1 MLGTTA
7 WVLRRGNSSRLTTLF
22 IICLLSIA
30 LWLISQLL
38 ILFSN
43 SRDQLWLSYIIGNGG
58 ICFFSTFWLMFAA
71 EYSDVDKRI
80 KKLSN
85 ILPLVSAVMFGCIAA
100 NPMHHLYYTEF
111 GKGNILYGGMFYIFQ
126 IIFYIFIISGI
137 SMMFIRHTQ
146 RNDVVT
152 AQTMLLAL
160 AAAVPLMVNIL
171 SVIGIIR
178 SKIEVTPLCFAFS
191 VIMILIAI
199 SRYGLLNVNRIAIN
213 DTIDKIAIAV
223 IVFDEDDNMTYKNK
237 MTDNIIQLEENTT
250 LPEFRKKMSELSGV
264 ELDDETIS
272 KELKI
277 GDEYYNLRQS
287 VSVNKKGAEIARI
300 IMINNVSE
308 YYELAAAEK
317 KLSLELERNRIAQE
331 IHDSAGHTFT
341 MISSLAKILQ
351 VEAQNIG
358 SDSQIE
364 EYISEIDGLS
374 RSGVTQL
381 RCSINNL
388 RDDEFMTSVTR
399 AIQTVATAMRNIDVE
414 ICIQGEEDDS
424 FAFCIREIYE
434 NTREILTNAMR
445 YSGADRI
452 DIIVKFLSDRLELY
466 IFDNGNGTE
475 IIKEN
480 NGLSGIRS
488 RTEAIGGSVRFSSVK
503 GEGFTTVIKIP
514 KSG

>member
-1 MLGTTA
+1 M
-7 WVLRRGNSSRLTTLF
+7 
-22 IICLLSIA
+22 
-30 LWLISQLL
+30 
-38 ILFSN
+38 
-43 SRDQLWLSYIIGNGG
+43 
-58 ICFFSTFWLMFAA
+58 
-71 EYSDVDKRI
+71 
-80 KKLSN
+80 
-85 ILPLVSAVMFGCIAA
+85 
-100 NPMHHLYYTEF
+100 
-111 GKGNILYGGMFYIFQ
+111 
-126 IIFYIFIISGI
+126 
-137 SMMFIRHTQ
+137 
-146 RNDVVT
+146 
-152 AQTMLLAL
+152 
-160 AAAVPLMVNIL
+160 
-171 SVIGIIR
+171 
-178 SKIEVTPLCFAFS
+178 
-191 VIMILIAI
+191 
-199 SRYGLLNVNRIAIN
+199 NVNRIAIN

-237 MTDNIIQLEENTT
+237 MTDNIIQLEESTT

-308 YYELAAAEK
+308 YYELAATEK

-414 ICIQGEEDDS
+414 ICIQGEENDS
-424 FAFCIREIYE
+424 FAFCIREVYE